1 MTPGQSGPAE
11 PVGTTRAEPE
21 SADEA
26 ATFGALL
33 RAHRHAA
40 RLTQSELAAR
50 SGLGIR
56 TVRDLEHGRA
66 ARPQRTTV
74 ELLATA
80 LGLTGRAVTDF
91 FAAARGHGPQP
102 PAPPRPGGYALPTPP
117 LLFGREEEVAAL
129 LAHLGAQSG
138 LTTLVGLAGVGK
150 SALALT
156 AAYAAQPLFPG
167 GAVAISI
174 AAGDTAADIREV
186 LCAVLDAARPAELP
200 TRLQEPVL
208 LMMDA
213 ADRSP
218 EAFAEVLADVLA
230 ITPTLRVLA
239 SARAPLGLPGERVWP
254 VGPLA
259 LPPAEASTLVEAEQH
274 PASALFLARW
284 QQVRRQG
291 SAAPAD
297 VEVGALVAL
306 VRRLGGLPLA
316 IELAAAR
323 GRVLDPAEML
333 ARYGHRL
340 LELGGADDL
349 VTLRDV
355 VTASYRLLEPSQR
368 MALRSLSAFGYRW
381 SIELAEEL
389 IGQRVDVVP
398 ALERLVDLG
407 LVQVR
412 GSGALRFVLLDVVRE
427 FAAEQA
433 AAAGETAGIRGR
445 HAQVFADFA
454 DRNAPAM
461 SGATLAATVA
471 RFDDVASDLW
481 TALAYAAE
489 HEPVT
494 ALRLAAKLPRWWRFR
509 GRDQQGRQW
518 LRRLLDDPRIADAD
532 PQLRAWA
539 DLGVMQLAAEHGAG
553 QAELPRAEQALA
565 SFVLVGD
572 IAGEL
577 AARAVLQAVQQ
588 AIGAYDEARRHG
600 EATLAL
606 ATRTGRV
613 RDMAI
618 AQNNLIWHDLR
629 NADLAAAQRRLAAV
643 ERLSARA
650 GEPELRALARAN
662 LAEVLRLEGRFDESA
677 RVGLQAVE
685 MLAEAGDPSIHRRRV
700 LGVVGLAYAQGG
712 RLPEA
717 EKVLAEIRSQLGG
730 TVSEPD
736 TAERVEDW
744 HCAMIEATLAEQR
757 GHRTLAASWFTAAA
771 RRDGGPDLRDVVEAL
786 LGLVRT
792 GADQEEALSRLWR
805 LCESSGIVLTERQ
818 RAQLG

>member
-1 MTPGQSGPAE
+1 MTPGHPGPAE
-11 PVGTTRAEPE
+11 SVGAEPDA
-21 SADEA
+21 ADAA
-26 ATFGALL
+26 ATFGVLL

-50 SGLGIR
+50 SGLGVR

-66 ARPQRTTV
+66 ARPQRTTI

-91 FAAARGHGPQP
+91 YAAARGHLPQP
-102 PAPPRPGGYALPTPP
+102 PAPGRPDGYALPTPP
-117 LLFGREEEVAAL
+117 ELFGREEEVAAL
-129 LAHLGAQSG
+129 LTHLGTQPG

-156 AAYAAQPLFPG
+156 AAHAARPRFPG
-167 GAVAISI
+167 GAVAISV
-174 AAGDTAADIREV
+174 AAGDAAADIREV
-186 LCAVLDAARPAELP
+186 LCAVLDVARPADLP
-200 TRLQEPVL
+200 VRLREPVL

-218 EAFAEVLADVLA
+218 EAFTEVLADLLA
-230 ITPTLRVLA
+230 TAPTLRVLA

-259 LPPAEASTLVEAEQH
+259 LPPAGIATLAEAEEH

-284 QQVRRQG
+284 RQVRRP
-291 SAAPAD
+291 SAD
-297 VEVGALVAL
+297 VEVSALVAL

-355 VTASYRLLEPSQR
+355 VTASYRLLEPRQR
-368 MALRSLSAFGYRW
+368 MALRSLSVFGYRW

-433 AAAGETAGIRGR
+433 AAAGETEQIRDR
-445 HAQVFADFA
+445 HAEVFADFA

-461 SGATLAATVA
+461 AGATLAAAVA

-481 TALAYAAE
+481 SALSYAAE
-489 HEPVT
+489 HDPVT

-518 LRRLLDDPRIADAD
+518 LRRLLDDPRTADAD

-553 QAELPRAEQALA
+553 QAELPRGEQALA

-577 AARAVLQAVQQ
+577 AARGVLQAVQQ
-588 AIGAYDEARRHG
+588 AVGAFDEARRHG

-643 ERLSARA
+643 ERLAARS
-650 GEPELRALARAN
+650 GEHELRALARAN

-677 RVGLQAVE
+677 RAGLQAVE

-700 LGVVGLAYAQGG
+700 LGVVGLSYALDK

-717 EKVLAEIRSQLGG
+717 EKLLAEIRAQLGG
-730 TVSEPD
+730 PPVAESDSAEPG
-736 TAERVEDW
+736 EDW

-757 GHRTLAASWFTAAA
+757 GHRTLAAAWYAAAA
-771 RRDGGPDLRDVVEAL
+771 RRDGGPDLRDVAEAL
-786 LGLVRT
+786 VGLVRT

-805 LCESSGIVLTERQ
+805 LCESSGIVLTEWQ
-818 RAQLG
+818 RAQIG